1 MNSIASMKAQKN
13 ALMALRDMADVTG
26 DEFRR
31 LTGEI
36 NRVDKALAKTAQN
49 KGAKGAIG
57 GVAKT
62 FGAIAGAGIYGG
74 LEGLAGAG
82 IGAFFGPGG
91 AIAGGVIG
99 AQVGFARQGLEE
111 IAVYNAALGR
121 QRKALQLGIGDTDK
135 Y

>member
-1 MNSIASMKAQKN
+1 MGVENPYAIAGCA
-13 ALMALRDMADVTG
+13 V
-26 DEFRR
+26 
-31 LTGEI
+31 I
-36 NRVDKALAKTAQN
+36 
-49 KGAKGAIG
+49 
-57 GVAKT
+57 
-62 FGAIAGAGIYGG
+62 GAIAGAGIYGG

-121 QRKALQLGIGDTDK
+121 QRKALQLVIGDTDK
-135 Y
+135 YKISQQFLADTSERLAIPQDVITRQFT